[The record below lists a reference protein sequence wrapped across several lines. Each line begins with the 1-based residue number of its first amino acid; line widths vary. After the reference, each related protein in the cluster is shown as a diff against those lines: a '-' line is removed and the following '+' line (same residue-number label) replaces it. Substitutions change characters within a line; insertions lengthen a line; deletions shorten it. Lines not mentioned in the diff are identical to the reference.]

1 MIETRIEAANEK
13 LQEADGVTRTIND
26 AGKSIGALIIACGYL
41 LEVIEDQNERIER
54 LEDILQGQL
63 ERRRR

>member
-1 MIETRIEAANEK
+1 MIENRIEAANEK